1 MSGSTKTFEDGQGN
15 SVKYDTSTGTFSF
28 STPGNFGGSIGPNGY
43 SLVAPLPVGDSKIGG
58 GIDQNGKIY
67 SSVSYGNY
75 TFKQY
80 EDGSNTFSA
89 RYGIATVWT
98 GGPRIGETTS
108 GGISI
113 GINTPVGGL
122 SISDKFYIDSNGH
135 MISEESYTLPG
146 EGTVTTKHD
155 LSTPEGVASSW
166 AGRLVN
172 ELTGGLV
179 DKIRQHWRD
188 IDNAMDYD
196 IDPNVANNY
205 NASARFVQP
214 RRDPLT
220 LDLDGDGLET
230 VGTAAG
236 VLFDQTG
243 SGMKQGTGWVKAD
256 DGFLVLDRNGNGLID
271 NGKELFGDSTLKS
284 NGQKAVDGFDALRDL
299 DSNGDGKISSADTQ
313 FNSLRVWRDLNQDG
327 ISQGGELA
335 TLASL
340 NIASINVGSTDH
352 SQVLA
357 NGNQIA
363 DLGTYTRTDGSTGA
377 TAEVSGTLGDI
388 NLGAD
393 VFHRQFTDPLNTS
406 GVSGLPDMRGSG
418 AVRDLREAAS
428 QSGALAATLASLG
441 PNTTHDQLKAAI
453 PTVLQQWADSNGFKN
468 SVERAKSQGYE
479 LIYAPPGVSAQDAY
493 EALHPPMFGIG
504 GGGDGTATLDPA
516 AAAAR
521 AARYA
526 DIRGR
531 MAAIENLLDVLEAF
545 NGRPFV
551 NLSNG
556 RPDNPTLVFA
566 NQSNGGSSWASFG
579 GIQVA
584 VVNMEQGRL
593 DLLQQSYNALFQSA
607 FGALMLQT
615 RLQPL
620 LDMINL
626 TIDEKGIRLDFSTL
640 DTELDRRIAANSESG
655 AADLVDF
662 AVFTRGMLQDSGWQ
676 GWAKVSNYLETHG
689 MSDFIRKVLNDD
701 GALVKGSPGY
711 SPSGTNGNDVI
722 VGDSSGEAIYGSD
735 GSDVILGLSGNDQ
748 VYGGAG
754 NDLIEGGSGNDN
766 LSGYAGN
773 DLIEGGNGDDTVSGD
788 DGDDLIE
795 GGNGNDYLYGYSG
808 NDLIEGGNGDD
819 TVSGGDGNDSL
830 NGGAGSDKLVGGA
843 GKDVYVFNR
852 GTDIDWIY
860 TSSST
865 SGADDAIRLGED
877 IAPEQ
882 MELRRYANNLDVIL
896 NKADGTTERQVV
908 VDYFNGAPINRIEF
922 ANGIVWNQAEIH
934 SRFVQ
939 YGGNGNDTLSAANG
953 MNNRVLALD
962 GNDTVNGGDGNDL
975 IEGGNGDDYL
985 YGYAGNDS
993 LNGGAGSDTL
1003 IGGLGN
1009 DNYDVDNVGDVVTE
1023 TSTLAMEID
1032 TVQSGI
1038 SYVLGVNLENL
1049 TLTGTAAL
1057 NGTGNALNNIL
1068 TGNAAANVLNGG
1080 AGADTL
1086 VGGLGNDTY
1095 IIDNIGDVI
1104 SETST
1109 LATEIDTVQSS
1120 ITYTLGANLE
1130 NLTLI
1135 GTTAL
1140 NGTGNALNNTLSGN
1154 SANNILDGGAGNDT
1168 LIGGLGNDT
1177 YLYGRG
1183 SGQDIIRNND
1193 ATTGRVDT
1201 LRLVGLNPADF
1212 NLQKWGNTLA
1222 LVVNNSGTPGDWVA
1236 ISNFFSGAG
1245 VNNPYAL
1252 DRMEFAGG
1260 TVWDRTALLAQTL
1273 SQWGD
1278 ANANA
1283 LIGHNGGANR
1293 IYAGDGAD
1301 TVTGGDGNDILD
1313 GGLGADTLIG
1323 GTGNDTYIVD
1333 NVGDVVTET
1342 SALATEI
1349 DSVQSSISYVLGA
1362 NLEKLTLTGTAAL
1375 NGSGNEL
1382 NNTLIGNGGNNV
1394 LDGGF
1399 GNDLLQ
1405 GMAGNDTLADAS
1417 GNNLLDGGAGA
1428 DTLTGN
1434 TGNELFAGGTGND
1447 TLTLGTGK
1455 DIILFNRGNG
1465 LDIVKAST
1473 GQDDTLSL
1481 GGGIAYSD
1489 LALSKTN
1496 NDLILKTG
1504 GTEQIT
1510 FKDWY
1515 TSPTNHS
1522 VLNLQVIADAMAGF
1536 APGGSDPLKDN
1547 KVETFDFSGLV
1558 NKFDQVRSAAPAL
1571 TTWAL
1576 SNALLDF
1583 HLGSGSDSAAI
1594 GGDLAYQY
1602 GKNGTLNGMG
1612 LNAAQSAVNDPS
1624 FGQSAQTLHD
1634 PAVWQAE
1641 VAKLS

>member
-1 MSGSTKTFEDGQGN
+1 M
-15 SVKYDTSTGTFSF
+15 
-28 STPGNFGGSIGPNGY
+28 
-43 SLVAPLPVGDSKIGG
+43 
-58 GIDQNGKIY
+58 
-67 SSVSYGNY
+67 
-75 TFKQY
+75 
-80 EDGSNTFSA
+80 
-89 RYGIATVWT
+89 
-98 GGPRIGETTS
+98 
-108 GGISI
+108 
-113 GINTPVGGL
+113 
-122 SISDKFYIDSNGH
+122 
-135 MISEESYTLPG
+135 
-146 EGTVTTKHD
+146 
-155 LSTPEGVASSW
+155 
-166 AGRLVN
+166 
-172 ELTGGLV
+172 
-179 DKIRQHWRD
+179 
-188 IDNAMDYD
+188 
-196 IDPNVANNY
+196 
-205 NASARFVQP
+205 
-214 RRDPLT
+214 
-220 LDLDGDGLET
+220 
-230 VGTAAG
+230 
-236 VLFDQTG
+236 
-243 SGMKQGTGWVKAD
+243 
-256 DGFLVLDRNGNGLID
+256 
-271 NGKELFGDSTLKS
+271 
-284 NGQKAVDGFDALRDL
+284 
-299 DSNGDGKISSADTQ
+299 
-313 FNSLRVWRDLNQDG
+313 
-327 ISQGGELA
+327 
-335 TLASL
+335 
-340 NIASINVGSTDH
+340 
-352 SQVLA
+352 
-357 NGNQIA
+357 
-363 DLGTYTRTDGSTGA
+363 
-377 TAEVSGTLGDI
+377 
-388 NLGAD
+388 
-393 VFHRQFTDPLNTS
+393 
-406 GVSGLPDMRGSG
+406 
-418 AVRDLREAAS
+418 
-428 QSGALAATLASLG
+428 
-441 PNTTHDQLKAAI
+441 
-453 PTVLQQWADSNGFKN
+453 
-468 SVERAKSQGYE
+468 
-479 LIYAPPGVSAQDAY
+479 
-493 EALHPPMFGIG
+493 
-504 GGGDGTATLDPA
+504 
-516 AAAAR
+516 
-521 AARYA
+521 
-526 DIRGR
+526 
-531 MAAIENLLDVLEAF
+531 
-545 NGRPFV
+545 
-551 NLSNG
+551 
-556 RPDNPTLVFA
+556 
-566 NQSNGGSSWASFG
+566 
-579 GIQVA
+579 
-584 VVNMEQGRL
+584 
-593 DLLQQSYNALFQSA
+593 
-607 FGALMLQT
+607 
-615 RLQPL
+615 
-620 LDMINL
+620 
-626 TIDEKGIRLDFSTL
+626 
-640 DTELDRRIAANSESG
+640 
-655 AADLVDF
+655 
-662 AVFTRGMLQDSGWQ
+662 
-676 GWAKVSNYLETHG
+676 
-689 MSDFIRKVLNDD
+689 
-701 GALVKGSPGY
+701 
-711 SPSGTNGNDVI
+711 
-722 VGDSSGEAIYGSD
+722 
-735 GSDVILGLSGNDQ
+735 
-748 VYGGAG
+748 
-754 NDLIEGGSGNDN
+754 
-766 LSGYAGN
+766 
-773 DLIEGGNGDDTVSGD
+773 
-788 DGDDLIE
+788 
-795 GGNGNDYLYGYSG
+795 
-808 NDLIEGGNGDD
+808 
-819 TVSGGDGNDSL
+819 
-830 NGGAGSDKLVGGA
+830 GGA

-962 GNDTVNGGDGNDL
+962 GNDTVYGGDGNDLIEGGNGDDYLYGYAGNDSLNGGAGSDNLLGGAGKDVYVFNRGTGIDWIYTDSSTSGADDAIRLGDDIAPEQIELRRYANNLDVILNKADGTTERQVVVEYFSGRPINRIEFANGTVWNQAEIQSRFVQYGGNGNDILYAANGMNNRVRALDGNDQVYGGDGNDL

-1009 DNYDVDNVGDVVTE
+1009 DNYDVDNVGDVVTETSTLAMEIDTVQSSISYVLGANLENLILTGTAALNGTGNALNNIVTGNSGNNILDGGLGNDTLIGGLGIDTLIGGLGNDTYDVDNVGDVVTE

-1455 DIILFNRGNG
+1455 DIILFNRGDG

-1496 NDLILKTG
+1496 NDLVLKTG
-1504 GTEQIT
+1504 GTDQIT

-1515 TSPTNHS
+1515 ASPTNHS
-1522 VLNLQVIADAMAGF
+1522 VLNLQVIADAMVGF

-1547 KVETFDFSGLV
+1547 KVETFNFSGLV
-1558 NKFDQVRSAAPAL
+1558 NKFDQVSSAAPAL